1 MFENRSLFIAT
12 KHQKEKVIAPILNKQ
27 LQVNCF
33 SSAIFDTDSL
43 GTFSGEIER
52 KNDALTTVR
61 LKCIEANKLTKCSLI
76 IASEGSFGA
85 HPHAFFAHANE
96 ELLLLK
102 DFKND
107 LEFVARE
114 ISFETNFN
122 GTSLSNEAEL
132 LQFTKNS
139 KFPSHGIILKSSEK
153 KFQKVYKG
161 ITDSKKMVYYFNS
174 LKEEFGVVYAETDMR
189 AMFNPTRMKVIAL
202 ATQKLVDKIKNKCP
216 ECATPGFDVIK
227 ANSGLVCENCNAP
240 TRSILSLT
248 YQCKKCF
255 FKEDTV
261 YPKGKTKEDP
271 TFCDNCNP

>member
-12 KHQKEKVIAPILNKQ
+12 KHQKEKVIAPILNKE

-33 SSAIFDTDSL
+33 SSDSFDTDSF

-52 KNDALTTVR
+52 KSDALSTVR
-61 LKCIEANKLTKCSLI
+61 LKCIEANKFTKCDLI
-76 IASEGSFGA
+76 LASEGSFGV
-85 HPHAFFAHANE
+85 HPSLFFAQADE
-96 ELLLLK
+96 EIIMLK

-107 LEFVARE
+107 LEIVVRE
-114 ISFETNFN
+114 ISLDTNF
-122 GTSLSNEAEL
+122 GGALLLNEKEL
-132 LQFTKNS
+132 IKFLENS

-153 KFQKVYKG
+153 NFQKVYKG
-161 ITDSKKMVYYFNS
+161 IIDEKKLLLKFNS
-174 LKEEFGVVYAETDMR
+174 LIKEFGVVYAETDMR

-202 ATQKLVDKIKNKCP
+202 ATKKLIDKIKSKCP
-216 ECATPGFDVIK
+216 ECSTPGFDILK
-227 ANSGLVCENCNAP
+227 ANPGLVCANCNSP

-248 YQCKKCF
+248 YQCQKCF
-255 FKEDTV
+255 YQTNIL